1 MNNNYRILSK
11 TKWLFEAS
19 LELFKQLSNDI
30 NSFIEKEAIV
40 NSNQLIN
47 SRKSFNTAKQL
58 FKESK
63 SKLNNQYKEGYYSNE
78 NILLIKKYMLRTIF
92 YLNDSMI
99 FFKMLSSTIYRQEL
113 MKIILLSDKIMRNLK
128 EIIQI
133 IDYLV
138 N

>member
-78 NILLIKKYMLRTIF
+78 NILLIKKYMSRTIF
-92 YLNDSMI
+92 YLNDSMM

>member
-78 NILLIKKYMLRTIF
+78 NILLIKKYMSRTIF
-92 YLNDSMI
+92 YLNDSMM

-113 MKIILLSDKIMRNLK
+113 MKIILLRDKIMRNLK